1 MFYLSE
7 YNLGDSSKMK
17 VIKVLFGIRFKK
29 ILHMNIQP
37 WEHILKHKTPVTHP
51 KGTKKTLDIKRLLT
65 VDHGIPTLKTIWWDS
80 CIMHKQYGCDFA
92 KCDETTSQ
100 GESLDNPDKKKG
112 YVSLCSSLHSPWG
125 AEAEGGILKT
135 QGTFSVSVFCQL
147 PIDPQSTQR
156 STFLSDRNVWYFPH

>member
-112 YVSLCSSLHSPWG
+112 YVSLCSSLHSPWR
-125 AEAEGGILKT
+125 AERGWRWNTENTGNI
-135 QGTFSVSVFCQL
+135 QCIS
-147 PIDPQSTQR
+147 
-156 STFLSDRNVWYFPH
+156 FLSITHRSSVHTKINLS